1 MAESTQT
8 LRRSRVQPVPMCWSP
23 AQGFLGRRTQTW
35 QSKSYVVYEVDPCN
49 MKRAGIPILGVWVA
63 VVMIVVFGDRMVQA
77 QIGTGFANEAAR
89 QVIVTE
95 RALRHI
101 EERHW
106 PNSPAKGA
114 GKFLQDYGGLAQ
126 RARQR
131 SRCQWAGATE
141 HERATRSNLRVRFR
155 SANRYHDRWRTGQ
168 QSPGRCKPA

>member
-1 MAESTQT
+1 
-8 LRRSRVQPVPMCWSP
+8 
-23 AQGFLGRRTQTW
+23 
-35 QSKSYVVYEVDPCN
+35 

-114 GKFLQDYGGLAQ
+114 GKFSPGI
-126 RARQR
+126 
-131 SRCQWAGATE
+131 TE
-141 HERATRSNLRVRFR
+141 DSLRELVGEAVANGQARSNTNGRPGQIYEYDFGRQIGNTIDGGPASKLRVVV
-155 SANRYHDRWRTGQ
+155 
-168 QSPGRCKPA
+168 SPRNQLITAFPF

>member
-1 MAESTQT
+1 
-8 LRRSRVQPVPMCWSP
+8 
-23 AQGFLGRRTQTW
+23 
-35 QSKSYVVYEVDPCN
+35 VVFEVDPGN
-49 MKRAGIPILGVWVA
+49 MKRAGIPTLGVWVA

-114 GKFLQDYGGLAQ
+114 GKFLQGI
-126 RARQR
+126 
-131 SRCQWAGATE
+131 TE
-141 HERATRSNLRVRFR
+141 DSLRELVGEAVANGQARSNTNGRPGQIYEYDFGRQIGNTIDGGPASKLRVVV
-155 SANRYHDRWRTGQ
+155 
-168 QSPGRCKPA
+168 SPRNQLITAFPF